1 MKNKIAFIFPAFITD
16 FTEKELEFLGQN
28 GTDINSY
35 IQKIS
40 ATLQLDLPN
49 FKYDSSDY
57 ASNELYSQLLAYAFS
72 CAFNDIL
79 NSKNIVPHVLA
90 GYSMGIYA
98 ALYASGSISF
108 EDGVKLIFKAYNL
121 VGELAQTKLY
131 GMAAIVGLTVND
143 IHNLIVKN
151 NLDLEIINVNNE
163 HSLVIAGKK
172 NEIAILLH
180 KAKEEGAIT
189 TAELTVNTP
198 YHSKYLLK
206 YTNPFKEYHET
217 ISFQA
222 TTIPIISTYDQRK
235 INDVSEI
242 KAELIYNL
250 TQKINW
256 HKTILKLLENDV
268 TEMYE
273 CGAGKDLKKIS
284 RFICGD
290 YQMKSIYKL

>member
-16 FTEKELEFLGQN
+16 FTEKELELLDQHGI
-28 GTDINSY
+28 DLDSY
-35 IQKIS
+35 ILKI
-40 ATLQLDLPN
+40 AEALQLDLPV
-49 FKYDSSDY
+49 FKYDSSEY

-79 NSKNIVPHVLA
+79 NSKNIFPDTLA

-98 ALYASGSISF
+98 ALYASRSVNM
-108 EDGVKLIFKAYNL
+108 EDGARLINYAYNL
-121 VGELAQTKLY
+121 VNEITQTKLY

-143 IHNLIVKN
+143 INTLIVKN

-163 HSLVIAGKK
+163 HSLVIAGEKR
-172 NEIAILLH
+172 EIAILLH

-206 YTNPFKEYHET
+206 YANPFKEYLET
-217 ISFQA
+217 ISFKD
-222 TTIPIISTYDQRK
+222 TTIPIVSTFDQRVV
-235 INDVSEI
+235 NDISEI

-256 HKTILKLLENDV
+256 YKTMLKLLENNI
-268 TEMYE
+268 EEIYE

-284 RFICGD
+284 RFIKGE
-290 YQMKSIYKL
+290 YKIKSI